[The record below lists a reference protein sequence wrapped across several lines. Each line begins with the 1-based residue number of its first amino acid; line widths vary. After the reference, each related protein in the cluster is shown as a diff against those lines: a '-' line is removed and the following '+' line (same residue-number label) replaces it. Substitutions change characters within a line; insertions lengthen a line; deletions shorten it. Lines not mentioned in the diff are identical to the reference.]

1 MLSVLGAGA
10 AEAADVELQR
20 AIEASVGAAAPAT
33 APPPAG
39 ARGTAEQK
47 SDSGDE
53 DDFVAVS
60 PQLSPPTADAL
71 PVAPVRATRFDAEL
85 AELASL
91 GFGEDADRNLA
102 LLERFNGRVFRV
114 VNAILDMAGAD

>member
-1 MLSVLGAGA
+1 MCEVVNEMKDSEAA
-10 AEAADVELQR
+10 AEADRLTKTMR
-20 AIEASVGAAAPAT
+20 AMKKAAT
-33 APPPAG
+33 
-39 ARGTAEQK
+39 EQK
-47 SDSGDE
+47 SDSGEE

-60 PQLSPPTADAL
+60 RQLSPPTTDAL
-71 PVAPVRATRFDAEL
+71 PVRATRFDAEL